1 MSILL
6 TEDFVQEQIIKHLTS
21 NGWSTS
27 LKSKT
32 LKEHGVD
39 IKVRNDKFS
48 RYWLIEVKGDA
59 SPTAKY
65 PKSHREVNF
74 NLAVGQIVTRM
85 QTTGAR
91 AYKYRYKYGIGYP
104 ASFKDLV
111 MRRLPYD
118 VCDKLN
124 LYVFL
129 VDENGAVE
137 MLGWRDLKK
146 IQTNTATK

>member
-1 MSILL
+1 MTLL
-6 TEDFVQEQIIKHLTS
+6 TEDFVQEQIIMYLTN

-27 LKSKT
+27 LKSKS

-59 SPTAKY
+59 SQNAKY

-91 AYKYRYKYGIGYP
+91 VYKYRYKYGIGYP

-111 MRRLPYD
+111 IRRLPYD

-129 VDENGAVE
+129 VDESGTVE
-137 MLGWRDLKK
+137 KLGWRDLKK
-146 IQTNTATK
+146 AQVKAK

>member
-1 MSILL
+1 MNTLL
-6 TEDFVQEQIIKHLTS
+6 TEDFVQAQIIKHLAS

-39 IKVRNDKFS
+39 IKVRNDKFG
-48 RYWLIEVKGDA
+48 RYFLIEVKGDA
-59 SPTAKY
+59 SPTAKN
-65 PKSHREVNF
+65 PKSQREVNF
-74 NLAVGQIVTRM
+74 NYAVGQIVTRM

-111 MRRLPYD
+111 VRRLPYD

-124 LYVFL
+124 LHVFL

-146 IQTNTATK
+146 VQVKATK

>member
-1 MSILL
+1 MNKLL

-27 LKSKT
+27 LKAKT

-39 IKVRNDKFS
+39 IKVGNDKFS

-74 NLAVGQIVTRM
+74 NLAVGQIITRM

-137 MLGWRDLKK
+137 MIGWRDLKK
-146 IQTNTATK
+146 AQVKTAK

>member
-1 MSILL
+1 MSTLL

-137 MLGWRDLKK
+137 MIGWRDLKK
-146 IQTNTATK
+146 VQVKKVK